1 MKRIILH
8 RARQFTSLKLRTW
21 NTVKTKRGTLNTTLF
36 LLYSND
42 FTTAIVFKP
51 NIITNFITC
60 SSVLLLTMIII
71 IIKTYSE
78 VLHTFKTICYCF
90 SSLIL
95 LFDGVCCL
103 LLFVMNSGKVFL
115 SSSVKIAANY
125 NGLLFNVSRLFLLLP
140 EYLH

>member
-8 RARQFTSLKLRTW
+8 RARHFTSLKLRTW

-36 LLYSND
+36 LLYCND
-42 FTTAIVFKP
+42 FTTIVFKP
-51 NIITNFITC
+51 NIIINFITC
-60 SSVLLLTMIII
+60 SSVLLTMIII

-78 VLHTFKTICYCF
+78 VIHTFKTICYCF

-125 NGLLFNVSRLFLLLP
+125 IGLLFNVSRLFLLLP

>member
-8 RARQFTSLKLRTW
+8 RARHFTSLKLRTW

-36 LLYSND
+36 LLYCND
-42 FTTAIVFKP
+42 FTTIVFKP
-51 NIITNFITC
+51 NIIINFIMC
-60 SSVLLLTMIII
+60 SSDELLTMIII

-78 VLHTFKTICYCF
+78 VLHTFKTICNCF

-103 LLFVMNSGKVFL
+103 LLFVMSSGKVFL
-115 SSSVKIAANY
+115 SSSVKTAANY
-125 NGLLFNVSRLFLLLP
+125 NALLFNVSRLFLLLP